1 MRTFALALPA
11 LCQSA
16 RVLSPDYKIL
26 SGEIADAIRRLV
38 DAANSWLTG
47 ERCKLELAMLQPGG
61 DFADG
66 IIAYEG
72 KWLGA
77 EVFTSFD
84 KKALALMDAQGQ
96 SARLL
101 S

>member
-11 LCQSA
+11 LCQLA

-26 SGEIADAIRRLV
+26 SGEIADAIGRLV